1 MADRAA
7 AMDSSFPSTAWRP
20 SLLRRLILLFL
31 FTAGV
36 VFWLTLLYQA
46 KPDFPFLL
54 ILILSVS
61 AIGLACGLGARLALS
76 ERHAFIRFLAALA
89 SLMIGLYVLGYLTNW
104 KMGLGPLEFWRDE
117 IDYFEAAQLG
127 GGALAALMAL
137 SAWRRPVR
145 LVEQSSRSR
154 LAPRA
159 AARQASASS
168 SHSPVAPSPRS
179 GLRTPGA
186 WARKP
191 GPAAPG
197 RLPVRAKP
205 AQQDRVAQR
214 FTRPVEKLIV
224 GRPPAR
230 TPVRPKRSRSRRKG
244 LFQRRRE
251 VQLSMYEEHKC
262 PYCLE
267 DVKRNDPRGVKQCS
281 VCHTLHH
288 ADCWAVT
295 GMCQVPHINT

>member
-1 MADRAA
+1 M
-7 AMDSSFPSTAWRP
+7 
-20 SLLRRLILLFL
+20 LRRLILLFL

-36 VFWLTLLYQA
+36 VLWLTLLYQA

-54 ILILSVS
+54 MLIFLVS
-61 AIGLACGLGARLALS
+61 AVGLASGLGARLALS
-76 ERHAFIRFLAALA
+76 ERHALIRFLAALA
-89 SLMIGLYVLGYLTNW
+89 ALAIGLYVLGYLTNW

-127 GGALAALMAL
+127 GGAIAALMAL

-145 LVEQSSRSR
+145 FVEPSSRSR
-154 LAPRA
+154 LASRP

-168 SHSPVAPSPRS
+168 SHVPAARSPRT
-179 GLRTPGA
+179 GLLNPDT

-191 GPAAPG
+191 GPAA
-197 RLPVRAKP
+197 RAKP
-205 AQQDRVAQR
+205 PAQPKPAGRSR
-214 FTRPVEKLIV
+214 SIRRPSPPLEKLIV
-224 GRPPAR
+224 SRPPAR
-230 TPVRPKRSRSRRKG
+230 TPLRPKRTQSRRRG

-267 DVKRNDPRGVKQCS
+267 AVKRNDPRGVKECS